1 VGLFDWLFGKAAPE
15 RVAVA
20 DRIWLNAEGR
30 AGAVVRELSAR
41 LKAGCPVLL
50 LAHFAGTLESLA
62 PALVAEGLPREPI
75 PDGLTPEAALRLA
88 SAGPPRVLFGLVG
101 NLKLPESPAPD
112 DAPDSPLP
120 VVLAERH
127 FLRDR
132 DDRVARFADG
142 LGGRAAV
149 TVHLSLE
156 DELMRRFA
164 GEWMADVLKRLGM
177 KEGEAID
184 SPMVARRVRQ
194 AQDKLRGAVRAEEK
208 PADSPAEWLRLNRR
222 D

>member
-1 VGLFDWLFGKAAPE
+1 MGLFDLLFGKGGPE
-15 RVAVA
+15 RVTVT

-30 AGAVVRELSAR
+30 ARAVVGELSAR
-41 LKAGCPVLL
+41 LEAGRPVLL
-50 LAHFAGTLESLA
+50 LAHFASTLESLA
-62 PALVAEGLPREPI
+62 PALVEAGLPREAI

-112 DAPDSPLP
+112 DAPASPLP
-120 VVLAERH
+120 VILAERH

-132 DDRVARFADG
+132 DDRVTRFAEG
-142 LGGRAAV
+142 LGGAAV

-164 GEWMADVLKRLGM
+164 GEWMAGALKRLGM
-177 KEGEAID
+177 KQGEAID
-184 SPMVARRVRQ
+184 SPMVARRVRK
-194 AQDKLRGAVRAEEK
+194 AQDKLRGALREDEK
-208 PADSPAEWLRLNRR
+208 PADSPAEWLLLNRR